1 MDFWSGLLTGGIGLW
16 LIQRIDGGWKGL
28 LERKG
33 KEKDALALLR
43 GLPPDAKGALAN
55 YKVHGTH
62 TLWLSPRDPMLHY
75 LLELKILIHGS
86 LRSLSPIEPV
96 AFMVVPWIWKLMDRW
111 IASDPEIAK
120 IIEDLREP
128 GSESGEK

>member
-16 LIQRIDGGWKGL
+16 LIQRIDGGWKGA

-43 GLPPDAKGALAN
+43 GLPPDAKGSLAN

-75 LLELKILIHGS
+75 LSELNLLIQGS
-86 LRSLSPIEPV
+86 PRGFAPTEPV
-96 AFMVVPWIWKLMDRW
+96 AFLVVPRVWKLMDRW
-111 IASDPEIAK
+111 IAGDPEIAK
-120 IIEDLREP
+120 IIGDLREP
-128 GSESGEK
+128 GPESGEE